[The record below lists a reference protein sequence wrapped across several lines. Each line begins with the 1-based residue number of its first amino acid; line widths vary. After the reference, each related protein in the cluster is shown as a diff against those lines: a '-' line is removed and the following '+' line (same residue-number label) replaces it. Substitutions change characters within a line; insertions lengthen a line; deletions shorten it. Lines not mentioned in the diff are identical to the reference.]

1 MIFLGFEEKKV
12 LKSFVADITKPET
25 MHIDIF
31 NGVHCV
37 IHAAAETGFSHFP
50 PAKLL
55 EEVNVNGGKKI
66 AVFITCMLLLTVL

>member
-1 MIFLGFEEKKV
+1 
-12 LKSFVADITKPET
+12 

-55 EEVNVNGGKKI
+55 EEVNVNG
-66 AVFITCMLLLTVL
+66 

>member
-1 MIFLGFEEKKV
+1 
-12 LKSFVADITKPET
+12 

-66 AVFITCMLLLTVL
+66 RSFYYLHVIINSFVK